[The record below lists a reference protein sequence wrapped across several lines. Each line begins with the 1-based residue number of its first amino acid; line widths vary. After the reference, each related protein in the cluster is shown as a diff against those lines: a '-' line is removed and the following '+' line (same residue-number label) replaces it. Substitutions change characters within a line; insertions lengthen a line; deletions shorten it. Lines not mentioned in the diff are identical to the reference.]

1 MQHFHGKVAA
11 ITGAGSGIGRGI
23 ARELAHQGSH
33 LALSDIDG
41 DGLAETVAM
50 VERSAGL
57 GGNVKVT
64 TTNVDVT
71 DRSAVEAWATSTV
84 EEFGHV
90 NLIFNNAGV
99 ALAAN
104 VDAMTYDSFRWLMD
118 INFWGVVHGTMAFLP
133 HLKASGDG
141 HVINISSVFG
151 LLGIPSQ
158 SAYNSAKFAVRGF
171 TDALRTELDI
181 EQCGVSATTIHPGGI
196 RTSIAKNARF
206 EFSEHQD
213 AVDTEQAALDFEKF
227 TRTTPE
233 KAAQLIIG
241 AVEKNKRRALIG
253 PDAHLFDA
261 AARISPRGAQWA
273 LGKLIARSTAT
284 IV

>member
-1 MQHFHGKVAA
+1 MQHFEGKVAA

-23 ARELAHQGSH
+23 ALVLAHRASH
-33 LALSDIDG
+33 LALSDIDD

-64 TTNVDVT
+64 ATHVDVT
-71 DRSAVEAWATSTV
+71 ERDAVEAWATSTL
-84 EEFGHV
+84 EEFGQV

-104 VDAMTYDSFRWLMD
+104 FDAMTYDSFRWLMD
-118 INFWGVVHGTMAFLP
+118 IDFWGVVHGTMAFLP

-171 TDALRTELDI
+171 TDALRTELDM

-196 RTSIAKNARF
+196 RTSIARNARF
-206 EFSEHQD
+206 EFSEHRD

-273 LGKLIARSTAT
+273 LGKLIARSTVT

>member
-1 MQHFHGKVAA
+1 
-11 ITGAGSGIGRGI
+11 
-23 ARELAHQGSH
+23 
-33 LALSDIDG
+33 
-41 DGLAETVAM
+41 
-50 VERSAGL
+50 
-57 GGNVKVT
+57 
-64 TTNVDVT
+64 
-71 DRSAVEAWATSTV
+71 
-84 EEFGHV
+84 
-90 NLIFNNAGV
+90 
-99 ALAAN
+99 
-104 VDAMTYDSFRWLMD
+104 
-118 INFWGVVHGTMAFLP
+118 MAFLP

-171 TDALRTELDI
+171 TDALRTELDM

-196 RTSIAKNARF
+196 RTSIARNARF

-273 LGKLIARSTAT
+273 LGRLIARSTAT
-284 IV
+284 VA